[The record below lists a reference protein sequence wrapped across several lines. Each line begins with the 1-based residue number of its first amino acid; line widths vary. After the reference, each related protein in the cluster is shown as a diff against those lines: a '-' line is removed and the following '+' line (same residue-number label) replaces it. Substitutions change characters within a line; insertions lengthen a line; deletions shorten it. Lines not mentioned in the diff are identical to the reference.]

1 MSGVAITKVE
11 ITPQTIYC
19 NQQIKIAICAFEI
32 TNGSGS
38 RRLPFRLDSKQDSV
52 NTELKQEV

>member
-19 NQQIKIAICAFEI
+19 NQQIKIAICAFQI
-32 TNGSGS
+32 TNGAGE
-38 RRLPFRLDSKQDSV
+38 RKLPFRLKQDSSNAV
-52 NTELKQEV
+52 NEEE